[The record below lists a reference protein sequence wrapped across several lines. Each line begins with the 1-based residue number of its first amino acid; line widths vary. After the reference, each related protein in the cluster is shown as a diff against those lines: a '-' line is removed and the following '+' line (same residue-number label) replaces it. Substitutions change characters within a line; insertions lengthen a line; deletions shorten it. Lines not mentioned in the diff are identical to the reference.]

1 MNKPSIFNPCFS
13 IRRLLAV
20 SVLFLIGL
28 QALAQQTV
36 VKGVITDDSG
46 QPVIGAAVVEKGT
59 HNGNITDVDGKYSL
73 TASSPNVTLE
83 ISCLGMISTEVA
95 IQGRNTVNVTLQ
107 QESTA
112 LDGVV
117 VTALGVKRDEKALGY
132 AVSAVGAEEL
142 TAGREENVMSAII
155 GKVAGVD
162 ITTTTAG
169 PTGSTRV
176 LIRGNSQLSGS
187 NLPLY
192 VVDGIPVD
200 NTTIGSEPGKWGGYD
215 YGDVLS
221 SINPSDIE
229 SITVLKGPSASALY
243 GSQASNGVVMI
254 TTKSAQK
261 NKRLGVELS
270 SSVSVVN
277 VLTKFDDY
285 QRVYGMG
292 RNGDAPYDLTTA
304 TGVSQSAWGG
314 KLDPNLQTYIYNG
327 EMKDY
332 GNKNN
337 NVLSFF
343 QTGVT
348 YNNSVSLSHSS
359 DKNSFRFSLSDM
371 RGNDIVPNST
381 MSKTSL
387 SLRAMQK
394 FGKSIKIEASASYTM
409 EKVNNRPALG
419 DAANNIGNSIIGL
432 APNFDQAWLAAN
444 YKDENGNYYDWNGNS
459 YRFNPYWVINE
470 MQNKSSKNRL
480 IGQAKFTWQI
490 YKDLKFSLR
499 GGLDTYN
506 FSAMEY
512 TPISTPRDVTGA
524 IATRS
529 TTMMQSNLE
538 AMLTYSKKIGRFDI
552 SAFAGGNI
560 MNYSN
565 DINYVSGTNH
575 VSTDVI
581 DISGFENKEIEHS
594 LRRKEIR
601 SLYAQASFGF
611 DETYYID
618 ATVRNDVSSTLAP
631 GNRSYWYP
639 SVSGSLIFSNL
650 FNHGSWLSFA
660 KLRASWALVGG
671 DTDPY
676 RLDLLYGLREFTL
689 NGSSLGTAAR
699 TSSIPNYNIQ
709 PTSTNSGEIGLDTRF
724 FNDRLSLDLTLYM
737 QNTKNQ
743 IMSMPVSLATGRK
756 TALINAGEIENKG
769 IELTLGGVP
778 VRAGGFEW
786 EINGT
791 YSHNVNMVKSL
802 HEMVP
807 DYELAA
813 ARWAN
818 AFIYARAGEP
828 YGAIVGRKIL
838 RAPDGQMLLNEAGMP
853 QFEEEVSVL
862 GNGNYDHIV
871 GLTNTFSWKGL
882 KLSVVFDAKFGADVY
897 SMSTM
902 QSYANGT
909 ATATLE
915 GREGWYQSEQLRKS
929 EKVNTNDWT
938 PTGGFLA
945 PGVKLGPVV
954 DGVQTYVPNDTYV
967 NPQLYWQEFQNNSP
981 EPFIIDASYIKLRE
995 MSLSWTLPSKWTN
1008 RLHLESV
1015 ALSVYGRN
1023 LAILYSN
1030 LKNID
1035 PESTY
1040 NNGNGKGFE
1049 YGSLPS
1055 RRTFGFGLNIKF

>member
-1 MNKPSIFNPCFS
+1 MIKLTTFS
-13 IRRLLAV
+13 PAFGSRTLVLLAA
-20 SVLFLIGL
+20 LFLTGITSF
-28 QALAQQTV
+28 AQQTV
-36 VKGVITDDSG
+36 VRGVVNDDAG
-46 QPVIGAAVVEKGT
+46 VPVIGAAVIEKGT
-59 HNGNITDVDGKYSL
+59 QNGNITDNDGNYTL
-73 TASSPNVTLE
+73 TLTSSDAVLE
-83 ISCLGMISTEVA
+83 ISCLGMVPAEVPV
-95 IQGRNTVNVTLQ
+95 QGRSIVNITLR

-112 LDGVV
+112 LEGVV

-132 AVSAVGAEEL
+132 AVSSVGSEEL
-142 TAGREENVMSAII
+142 TAGRENNVMSAII

-200 NTTIGSEPGKWGGYD
+200 NTTIGAEPGKWGGYD

-221 SINPSDIE
+221 SLNPSDIE
-229 SITVLKGPSASALY
+229 NITVLKGPSASALY

-261 NKRLGVELS
+261 NKRLGVEIS
-270 SSVSVVN
+270 SNVSIVN

-292 RNGDAPYDLTTA
+292 RNGEPPLDLANA
-304 TGVSQSAWGG
+304 TSVSQTVWGG

-327 EMKDY
+327 EMRDY
-332 GNKNN
+332 GNKDN

-343 QTGVT
+343 KTGVT
-348 YNNSVSLSHSS
+348 YNNSVAFSHSS
-359 DKNSFRFSLSDM
+359 DKNAFRFAISDM
-371 RGNDIVPNST
+371 RGGDIVPNST
-381 MSKTSL
+381 MSKTAL
-387 SLRAMQK
+387 SLKAMQK
-394 FGKSIKIEASASYTM
+394 FGKSITLEAMASYTM

-419 DAANNIGNSIIGL
+419 GLPNNIGNSIIGL
-432 APNFDQAWLAAN
+432 APNFDQAWLAEN
-444 YKDENGNYYDWNGNS
+444 YKDSEGNYYDWNGS
-459 YRFNPYWVINE
+459 AYRFNPYWVINE

-480 IGQAKFTWQI
+480 IGQARFTWQI
-490 YKDLKFSLR
+490 YKDLLFSLR

-506 FSAMEY
+506 FEAFEY
-512 TPISTPRDVTGA
+512 TPVSTPRSVTGE
-524 IATRS
+524 ISSRNTVL
-529 TTMMQSNLE
+529 MQSNLE
-538 AMLTYSKKIGRFDI
+538 AMLTYAKKIGRFDI
-552 SAFAGGNI
+552 SAFAGGNL
-560 MNYSN
+560 MSYRN
-565 DINYVSGTNH
+565 DINVVSGTNH
-575 VSTDVI
+575 VAADVI
-581 DISGFENKEIEHS
+581 DISGFENREIVHS
-594 LRRKEIR
+594 LYRKQIR
-601 SLYAQASFGF
+601 SFYAQASVGF
-611 DETYYID
+611 DETYYLD

-639 SVSGSLIFSNL
+639 SVSGSMIFSNL
-650 FNHGSWLSFA
+650 FKHGSWLSFG

-671 DTDPY
+671 DTGPY
-676 RLDLLYGLREFTL
+676 RLDLLYGLRAFTL
-689 NGSSLGTAAR
+689 NGSSLGTATV
-699 TSSIPNYNIQ
+699 TSSIPDYNLK
-709 PTSTNSGEIGLDTRF
+709 PTSTNSGEIGLDMRF
-724 FNDRLSLDLTLYM
+724 FNNRLNFDLTLYL
-737 QNTKNQ
+737 QNTRNQ
-743 IMSMPVSLATGRK
+743 IMSMPVSVSTGRK

-769 IELTLGGVP
+769 VELTLGGVP

-791 YSHNVNMVKSL
+791 YSSNVNKVKSL

-828 YGAIVGRKIL
+828 YGAIVGKKIL
-838 RAPDGQMLLNEAGMP
+838 RAPDGSMLLNDAGMP

-862 GNGNYDHIV
+862 GNGNYDHII
-871 GLTNTFSWKGL
+871 GLSNTFSYKGI

-897 SMSTM
+897 SMTTM
-902 QSYANGT
+902 QSYVFGT

-915 GREGWYQSEQLRKS
+915 GREGWYQSEQQRKAEGKTS
-929 EKVNTNDWT
+929 DEWT
-938 PTGGFLA
+938 ATGGYLA
-945 PGVKLGPVV
+945 KGVKLGPVI
-954 DGVQTYVPNDTYV
+954 DGVQTYIPNDTYV
-967 NPQLYWQEFQNNSP
+967 NPQLYWKTFEENSP
-981 EPFIIDASYIKLRE
+981 EPFILDASYIKLRE
-995 MSLSWTLPSKWTN
+995 MSLSWTLPARWTN
-1008 RLHLESV
+1008 KLRIESI
-1015 ALSVYGRN
+1015 ALSAYGRN
-1023 LAILYSN
+1023 LAILYSK